1 MLFERR
7 KQGTVELVRGNG
19 PIHSDTVVLLSEL
32 FDELLEVGQPRVVLD
47 LERVPLFDSEGL
59 ELVLDFQDRCLQRG
73 GSLKLA
79 APNALCRDIL
89 TVTAVGSQ
97 LEVYSDAVSAVGS
110 FAQ

>member
-19 PIHSDTVVLLSEL
+19 PIHADTAEFLSEL
-32 FDELLEVGQPRVVLD
+32 FEELLEAGQPRVVLD
-47 LERVPLFDSEGL
+47 LERVQLFDSEGL
-59 ELVLDFQDRCLQRG
+59 ELMLDFQDRCLQRG
-73 GSLKLA
+73 GALKLA

-89 TVTAVGSQ
+89 TVTIAGSQ
-97 LEVYSDAVSAVGS
+97 LEVFSDAVSAVGS